1 MKFKI
6 KDEYK
11 KFCELLDFGHG
22 KYDTRDVFK
31 DFVVMLAISIKNSVS
46 YKQEDEDIYLGII
59 KKYEK
64 NEREYF
70 IEMACELIKIYFY
83 TKEIKDVLGEI
94 YTQIGA
100 TSKANQ
106 QFFTPYHIARAM
118 GRMILDKGK
127 ITKKEYIK
135 VYDPTCGSGVLLLG
149 YINELKD
156 SNIDYENKVL
166 AVARD
171 IDFVCTCM
179 TYIQLSV
186 YKIPAIVILGNSV
199 LNEVNKIFC
208 TPEFALGGW
217 DKKLERM

>member
-1 MKFKI
+1 MKFKM

-22 KYDTRDVFK
+22 KYDIRDVFK
-31 DFVVMLAISIKNSVS
+31 DFVIMLAISIKNSVS
-46 YKQEDEDIYLGII
+46 YKQDDEDIYLGII

-64 NEREYF
+64 NEREHF

-83 TKEIKDVLGEI
+83 SKEIKDVLGEI

-100 TSKANQ
+100 ISKANQ

-118 GRMILDKGK
+118 GRMILDKGE

-171 IDFVCTCM
+171 IDFVCICM
-179 TYIQLSV
+179 TYIQLSI
-186 YKIPAIVILGNSV
+186 YKIPAIVILGDSV